1 MHPPK
6 SNDGEEDLEALV
18 RGTCSRTGLV
28 GSRGR
33 RHSAAEEA
41 QCVGDGQIFQED
53 EGKACVRWR
62 NLERT
67 NANNFF
73 LKKKKEKRKKKEN
86 DDVGSFK

>member
-1 MHPPK
+1 
-6 SNDGEEDLEALV
+6 
-18 RGTCSRTGLV
+18 V

-41 QCVGDGQIFQED
+41 ACVGDGQIFQED

-67 NANNFF
+67 KAANFF
-73 LKKKKEKRKKKEN
+73 YFL
-86 DDVGSFK
+86 FF

>member
-6 SNDGEEDLEALV
+6 SNDGEEDLEALA

-33 RHSAAEEA
+33 RHSTAEEA

-67 NANNFF
+67 NAANFF
-73 LKKKKEKRKKKEN
+73 FFFIKKKKKEN